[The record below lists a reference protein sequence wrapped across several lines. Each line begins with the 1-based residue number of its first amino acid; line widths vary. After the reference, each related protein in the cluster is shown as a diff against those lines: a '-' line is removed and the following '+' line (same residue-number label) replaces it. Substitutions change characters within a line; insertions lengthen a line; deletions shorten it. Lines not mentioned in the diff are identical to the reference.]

1 MKLTDSDIGQ
11 FRDLWKKET
20 GKTITMEQAR
30 EYAENLLGL
39 VQIVVEP
46 QLHKRE
52 EPP

>member
-11 FRDLWKKET
+11 FRDLWRKEM
-20 GKTITMEQAR
+20 GKTINVEQAR

-39 VQIVVEP
+39 VQIVLEP
-46 QLHKRE
+46 EITKRE